1 MDKPIVVL
9 DANAFISAQ
18 SLLALGADHRL
29 ITTPDVLAELRDAKT
44 REMLD
49 SFPFEIEEL

>member
-18 SLLALGADHRL
+18 SLLELGKDHRL
-29 ITTPDVLAELRDAKT
+29 ITTPDVIDELRDAKT
-44 REMLD
+44 REMLEK
-49 SFPFEIEEL
+49 FPFTIEEI

>member
-18 SLLALGADHRL
+18 SLLTLAADHRL
-29 ITTPDVLAELRDAKT
+29 VTTPDVLAELRDAKT
-44 REMLD
+44 RDMLD
-49 SFPFEIEEL
+49 AFPFQIE